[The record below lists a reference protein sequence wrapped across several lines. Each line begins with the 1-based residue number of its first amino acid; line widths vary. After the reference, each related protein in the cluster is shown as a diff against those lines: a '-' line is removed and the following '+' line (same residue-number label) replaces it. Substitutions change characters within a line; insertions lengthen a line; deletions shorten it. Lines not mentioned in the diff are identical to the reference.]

1 MLTDKTSLTEQVAIP
16 HEPGE
21 WMRFR
26 ALSWRDLQAAQE
38 ARVTR
43 ALQDAA
49 NMSSE
54 LLSTLKSQLDAR
66 EIEAK
71 QRYDEAAILHAGIVD
86 WSYDAAVA
94 PENVD
99 LLDRPTADWAF
110 RQLVD
115 RNVISSAEGED

>member
-1 MLTDKTSLTEQVAIP
+1 MAQ
-16 HEPGE
+16 
-21 WMRFR
+21 
-26 ALSWRDLQAAQE
+26 ALH
-38 ARVTR
+38 
-43 ALQDAA
+43 DAA
-49 NMSSE
+49 SMSAD
-54 LLSTLKSQLDAR
+54 LLSTLRSQLDGR
-66 EIEAK
+66 EIAAE

>member
-71 QRYDEAAILHAGIVD
+71 QRYDEAAILQAGIAD
-86 WSYDAAVA
+86 WSYDTAVTS
-94 PENVD
+94 ESID
-99 LLDRPTADWAF
+99 LLDQPTADWAF
-110 RQLVD
+110 GEIVG
-115 RNVISSAEGED
+115 RNVIASAEGED